1 MGANIIV
8 GIFAVIV
15 VGAGIF
21 AWWME
26 NGPERKNDHKED
38 DKE

>member
-1 MGANIIV
+1 MAANIIV
-8 GIFAVIV
+8 GIFAVV
-15 VGAGIF
+15 VVAAGIF

-26 NGPERKNDHKED
+26 NGPERKENHKD

>member
-1 MGANIIV
+1 MAANIIV
-8 GIFAVIV
+8 
-15 VGAGIF
+15 GIF

-26 NGPERKNDHKED
+26 NGPERKEDHKD

>member
-15 VGAGIF
+15 VEAGIF

-26 NGPERKNDHKED
+26 NGPVR
-38 DKE
+38 